1 LGNFGLDACHHFGA
15 AVDCRMALF
24 GSVATV
30 RSQCLPADRFAGVFA
45 YLDDL
50 FRDTSARAVRL
61 RSIAVGD
68 TERIELAGGAFA
80 LEQVYRSKIRSD
92 GFFESHRKYIDVQV
106 VFEGE
111 ESMEVFDLG
120 RGTIRHPYDAQRD
133 LLVYEDRAG
142 SLLHLR
148 AGDATVFHPS
158 DIHMPGL
165 CGVSGPALVR
175 KTVIKVPVDS
185 R

>member
-1 LGNFGLDACHHFGA
+1 
-15 AVDCRMALF
+15 MALF
-24 GSVATV
+24 GSIATV
-30 RSQCLPADRFAGVFA
+30 QSQCLPDEKFTAIFA
-45 YLDDL
+45 YLHDL
-50 FRDTSARAVRL
+50 FRDTSTSAARL

-68 TERIELAGGAFA
+68 TQRIELAGGAFA
-80 LEQVYRSKIRSD
+80 LEQVYRSKIRAE

-120 RGTIRHPYDAQRD
+120 RATIRHAYDAQRD

-142 SLLHLR
+142 SVLR
-148 AGDATVFHPS
+148 MSAGDAAVFHPA

-165 CGVSGPALVR
+165 CGASGPVLVR
-175 KTVIKVPVDS
+175 KTVIKIPVDA